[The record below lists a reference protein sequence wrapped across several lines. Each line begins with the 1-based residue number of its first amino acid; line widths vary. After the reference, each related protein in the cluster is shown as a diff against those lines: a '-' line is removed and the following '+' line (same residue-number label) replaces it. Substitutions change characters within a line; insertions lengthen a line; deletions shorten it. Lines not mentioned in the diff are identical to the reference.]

1 MSVNLIKEDSELFDN
16 LLGQYMMDKN
26 EALKARK
33 VKVLTISIP
42 IAIACMLVIAIL
54 NSIIGVVVFMIMF
67 AFIDSAQLIYELIQ
81 DDIDF
86 HKQYEYILISNDW
99 ELKKV
104 ENTIVSSDGTDNKNK
119 YMLKIGDQVVVI
131 KREQY
136 KILKDTNYRS
146 VIMLD
151 LRDTYY

>member
-54 NSIIGVVVFMIMF
+54 NSIVGVVVFMIMC
-67 AFIDSAQLIYELIQ
+67 AFIDSVQLIYELIQ